1 MNRMSL
7 IIRQKILSIIFIVIA
22 IAGGIFIFFYIS
34 SLKEKIPESSGY
46 NQIFIATHDI
56 KKNEEITPGLVEEQK
71 IPADIFSEK
80 FILDKNEII
89 GEKTSVDILEGEIIT
104 KDKLE
109 EGGSGSN
116 SGLSFSSYIPYG
128 LRAVSIPVNFYG
140 DRSLI
145 KEGDRVDLVS
155 VYYEPVS
162 SSLCSET
169 ILSGKEIV
177 LIGSKMD
184 EAGEDYQR
192 NVNSSKGA
200 FSGLASDSGLLSAY
214 NENFLIVTFY
224 LSKKEAEEVFKAIEK
239 GTVNL
244 SICCRD

>member
-1 MNRMSL
+1 M
-7 IIRQKILSIIFIVIA
+7 SIIFIVIS
-22 IAGGIFIFFYIS
+22 IAGGIFVFFYIS
-34 SLKEKIPESSGY
+34 GLKEKIPEDTGY
-46 NQIFIATHDI
+46 NQIFIAADNI
-56 KKNEEITPGLVEEQK
+56 KKNEEITPELVEEQK

-80 FILDKNEII
+80 FIIDKNEII
-89 GEKTSVDILEGEIIT
+89 GEKTAVDILEGEIIT

-109 EGGSGSN
+109 GGDSGSN
-116 SGLSFSSYIPYG
+116 SGLSFSSYIPDG

-145 KEGDRVDLVS
+145 KEGDRVDLIS
-155 VYYEPVS
+155 IYYEPS
-162 SSLCSET
+162 NSSLCSQT

-177 LIGSKMD
+177 LIGSRID
-184 EAGEDYQR
+184 EAGEDYQK
-192 NVNSSKGA
+192 NVNSGKGA
-200 FSGLASDSGLLSAY
+200 FSSLTSDSGLLSTY
-214 NENFLIVTFY
+214 NENSLIVTFY